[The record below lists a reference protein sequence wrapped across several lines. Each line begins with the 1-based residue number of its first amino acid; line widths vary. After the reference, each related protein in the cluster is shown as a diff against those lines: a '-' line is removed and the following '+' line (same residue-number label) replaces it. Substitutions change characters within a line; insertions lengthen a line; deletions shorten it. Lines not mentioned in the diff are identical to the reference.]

1 MCIRLKNFHRVLIC
15 LLSMMC
21 LDGAVFGAN
30 QEGAT
35 DLGVDYA
42 FMFLM
47 TLSPDFAAANYTI
60 QNKDGPDV
68 DIAIGRLPYHIELVQ
83 KADYRLQL
91 EIAGAYQRT
100 EEIIPTF
107 SGPGENIDA
116 RWNTYGAGVGLLYEY
131 NVSNHVQF
139 TPSLRA
145 GIAKMENRATYNG
158 EQTILIKDLSDGTL
172 FNWTTNAGVYNLGL
186 GLSYDWTLLDRASSV
201 KADVYHV
208 IVDSFNESDP
218 AVTFTEHA
226 NMLALKADMVFP
238 TNLVINEQRLDFV
251 VLLGVNNFFG
261 ENRRTLG
268 YTSSYQAGIGGEL
281 PLKWRQTMY
290 GYIRLS
296 GQVLWADNMKGWMF
310 TIGFNPK

>member
-1 MCIRLKNFHRVLIC
+1 MCIRLKNLHCVIIC

-30 QEGAT
+30 QDGAT

-60 QNKDGPDV
+60 QNKGGPDV
-68 DIAIGRLPYHIELVQ
+68 DIAIGRLPYHIDLVQ
-83 KADYRLQL
+83 KADYRMQL
-91 EIAGAYQRT
+91 EVAAAYQRT

-107 SGPGENIDA
+107 PDPGENIDA

-131 NVSNHVQF
+131 NVSNHLRF
-139 TPSLRA
+139 TPSMRA
-145 GIAKMENRATYNG
+145 GIAKMENRASYNG
-158 EQTILIKDLSDGTL
+158 AQTNLIKDLYEGTL
-172 FNWTTNAGVYNLGL
+172 FNWKTNASVYNLGL

-208 IVDSFNESDP
+208 IVDSFNESDS
-218 AVTFTEHA
+218 AVTFIEHA
-226 NMLALKADMVFP
+226 NMLALKADMIFP

-251 VLLGVNNFFG
+251 LLLGANNFFG

-268 YTSSYQAGIGGEL
+268 YTSSYQAGMGGEL
-281 PLKWRQTMY
+281 PLKWRQTMF

-296 GQVLWADNMKGWMF
+296 CQVLWADNMKGWMF
-310 TIGFNPK
+310 TIGYNPK